1 MEGEE
6 MFIKKH
12 KAKMHR
18 NRSIVVEEEELIVKH
33 EMRSKIERK
42 RSVHETKMKK
52 ECNCQNTEQK
62 KKHCMCVEKKSN
74 MMKKN
79 H

>member
-1 MEGEE
+1 
-6 MFIKKH
+6 MFIKKC

-18 NRSIVVEEEELIVKH
+18 NRSIVVKEEKSIVEH
-33 EMRSKIERK
+33 EVRSKIECK

-62 KKHCMCVEKKSN
+62 KKHHMCVEKKNN